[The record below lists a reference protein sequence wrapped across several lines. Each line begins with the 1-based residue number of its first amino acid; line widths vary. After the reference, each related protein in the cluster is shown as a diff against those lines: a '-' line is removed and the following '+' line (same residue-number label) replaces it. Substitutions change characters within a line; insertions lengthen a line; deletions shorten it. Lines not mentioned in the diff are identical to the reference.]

1 MASYYTSRTDLEKL
15 GLGVPIQTFVR
26 VKPNTGYHRE
36 DIRIHGDRIGL
47 IDVNGRVREEYEC
60 TDIYDG
66 SVPVS
71 SMFESGFPPYL
82 RAVLEGVN
90 VGILAFGTTGT
101 GKTYNVEG
109 EGTNAGLVHHFTHG
123 IFQQLEDKKYRLNG
137 GRAEG
142 QSVSYNY
149 SVKMRYIEI
158 VDEDIKDLLVQ
169 ANSRAQGELDIVL
182 DEWEGPSVN
191 HCTWLPTASAS
202 HLIDMYQLARRNR
215 TDAANE
221 FGPLHEKST
230 SLLTFEILQVTN
242 NSAANESTVLASR
255 LQFFDLPGAEK
266 LHEDVESLRIREGT
280 SLNRGI
286 MCFSELTKQL
296 NDNIGGFVR
305 YDDSM
310 LTAMLKDV
318 LGGNCLTVML
328 MCLQNGDT
336 VGSSLSLNYMRQLR
350 AIMNFPVVNDN
361 RMLGLLHKYRV
372 EVSHLLNQLM
382 LNSPES
388 IDGYN
393 SKIGNLE
400 KELIEGNLN
409 KLKDNDE
416 KSMLLQ
422 RLKELKE
429 SFNKLV
435 KEKADLQADLIASEE
450 DRLQVSK
457 ALIELQIE
465 NAQLLENHQDKNFD
479 VNTKILQAE
488 NEVLAA
494 NMKEE
499 KALQAI
505 NEMQDKLK
513 KALLEKR
520 EIEIEF
526 VALKTNYLNLMNEL
540 NEEKL
545 KNENLQIEVINLVN
559 ANKALSGDTDVLVKI
574 KGDLSE
580 QQRVI
585 ELRNIDLTRE
595 NRDLNEALLNARA
608 EIEQLRSELVK
619 HDINLQ
625 RAQMDVENKKMAL
638 EREFMEMNRK
648 VDDKAKKRVDAAGH
662 QVNKMKEQVD
672 LDEADRITLSRQLKV
687 AQRKIAELEDNL
699 NEYMKHDREMT
710 EEAHRLQLQ
719 IEEMRSSFRTKLMKA
734 MNEGIMPDDQQLTG
748 AREELVRSY
757 NEREADLSQRLNK
770 EYAKNAHLV
779 KVIRGLRAYAR
790 SLKNLSEDWAPIG
803 QPLPEVLTLP
813 PPILLEDED
822 QTVTQKA
829 QMQEIQRLRTRC
841 GQLEQEVKTVQA
853 QLLANTEHYTRIINQ
868 TRDPTLQRKI
878 MTEIDYLKSSGRPD
892 SSPNA
897 NTDDL
902 RRERNSLKE
911 ENRKLLQE
919 IRDVKQRGGAGPGG
933 SNGGNER
940 ALQEEVE
947 RLNKKLKESVTGS
960 TGNPRSMQQK
970 ISYLEEVLR
979 KLERERSE
987 LSVRATMAEEQ
998 LKNLQEHMNNS
1009 IQNYQRK
1016 ISELKKIIQQMRSG
1030 RPVAD
1035 LDAKLGDSLRGF

>member
-15 GLGVPIQTFVR
+15 GLGVPVQTFVR

-66 SVPVS
+66 SVPVHT
-71 SMFESGFPPYL
+71 MFEQGFPPYL

-90 VGILAFGTTGT
+90 VGIFAFGTTGT
-101 GKTYNVEG
+101 GKTYNIEG

-123 IFQQLEDKKYRLNG
+123 VFQQLEDKKYRLNG

-149 SVKMRYIEI
+149 SVKMRYVEV

-182 DEWEGPSVN
+182 DEWEGPAVN

-202 HLIDMYQLARRNR
+202 HLVDMYTLARRNR
-215 TDAANE
+215 TDTANE

-242 NSAANESTVLASR
+242 NSASNESSVLASR
-255 LQFFDLPGAEK
+255 LNFFDLPGAEK

-286 MCFSELTKQL
+286 MAFSDLVKQL
-296 NDNIGGFVR
+296 SEAIGGGFVR
-305 YDDSM
+305 YEDSM
-310 LTAMLKDV
+310 MTALLKDV
-318 LGGNCLTVML
+318 LGGNCLTVGL
-328 MCLQNGDT
+328 VCLQNGDT

-350 AIMNFPVVNDN
+350 NVMNFPVVNDN

-372 EVSHLLNQLM
+372 EISHLLNQLM
-382 LNSPES
+382 LTSPDS
-388 IDGYN
+388 IEGYN
-393 SKIGNLE
+393 GKIGNLE
-400 KELIEGNLN
+400 KELIDGNLQ
-409 KLKDNDE
+409 KLRDSDE
-416 KSMLLQ
+416 KNMLLQ

-429 SFNKLV
+429 AFNKLV
-435 KEKADLQADLIASEE
+435 KEKADLQSDLIASEE

-465 NAQLLENHQDKNFD
+465 NAQLLETHQDKNFD

-488 NEVLAA
+488 NEVLSA

-499 KALQAI
+499 KAMQAI

-526 VALKTNYLNLMNEL
+526 VALKTNYLNLTNEL
-540 NEEKL
+540 NEERM

-559 ANKALSGDTDVLVKI
+559 ANKALSGDTDILVKI

-585 ELRNIDLTRE
+585 EMKNIDLSRE
-595 NRDLNEALLNARA
+595 NRDLNEAILNARA
-608 EIEQLRSELVK
+608 EVEQLRSELVK
-619 HDINLQ
+619 HDITQQ
-625 RAQMDVENKKMAL
+625 RQQMDVENKKMAL
-638 EREFMEMNRK
+638 EREFMDMNRK
-648 VDDKAKKRVDAAGH
+648 VDDRARKQVDAAGN
-662 QVNKMKEQVD
+662 QLNKMKEQVD

-710 EEAHRLQLQ
+710 EEAHRLQLS
-719 IEEMRSSFRTKLMKA
+719 IEEMRSSFRSKLIKA
-734 MNEGIMPDDQQLTG
+734 MNEGIMPDDQQLSG
-748 AREELVRSY
+748 AREELVRSF
-757 NEREADLSQRLNK
+757 NEREADLSHRLNK
-770 EYAKNAHLV
+770 EYARNAHLV

-829 QMQEIQRLRTRC
+829 QMHEIERLRTRSA
-841 GQLEQEVKTVQA
+841 QLEQEVKTVQA

-868 TRDPTLQRKI
+868 TRDPNLQRKI
-878 MTEIDYLKSSGRPD
+878 MTEIDYLKTSSRPG
-892 SSPNA
+892 SSTNPDA
-897 NTDDL
+897 EAV

-933 SNGGNER
+933 LGGNER
-940 ALQEEVE
+940 ALQEEVD
-947 RLNKKLKESVTGS
+947 RLNKKLKESTQGGGS
-960 TGNPRSMQQK
+960 NPRSLQQK

-1035 LDAKLGDSLRGF
+1035 LDAKLGDSLRF